1 MILTAQ
7 QALEVGEALLDAAND
22 ASRYG
27 KDHAVVTICG
37 GDVAIAMNLDEYMT
51 ELGYEPIITVKSA

>member
-7 QALEVGEALLDAAND
+7 QALEVGEALLDAAKD

-27 KDHAVVTICG
+27 TDHAVVAICG
-37 GDVAIAMNLDEYMT
+37 GDVAVAMNLDEYMT